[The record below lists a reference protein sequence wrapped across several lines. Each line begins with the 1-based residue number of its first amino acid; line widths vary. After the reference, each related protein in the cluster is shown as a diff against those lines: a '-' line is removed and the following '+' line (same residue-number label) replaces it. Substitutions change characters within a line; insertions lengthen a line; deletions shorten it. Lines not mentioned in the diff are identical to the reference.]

1 MQPNEGKDM
10 NETPN
15 AAIRAMVMNLLSE
28 RGITEI
34 AGTEPLFSSGLL
46 DSVAATEV
54 LLALETDFGVD
65 LSDEDF
71 DITQIDTL
79 ASLEHFVGSR
89 TPA

>member
-1 MQPNEGKDM
+1 M
-10 NETPN
+10 NTKSN
-15 AAIRAMVMNLLSE
+15 ASIRATVMSLLGE
-28 RGITEI
+28 RGVTQVADI
-34 AGTEPLFSSGLL
+34 EPLFSSGLL

-71 DITQIDTL
+71 DITHIDTL
-79 ASLEHFVGSR
+79 ASLEHFVASR